1 MKKSLILTLL
11 LSGLSF
17 AQADSVLVENF
28 FKNGGNKTPE
38 AIKLSSQD
46 INLKNG
52 LDYLES
58 PEKMVSVDVD
68 FTDPENKS
76 APKKIIKQTLPDYVK
91 ALKEFKTS
99 FDKNKNSIA
108 AYQGLVLIKTVFNKN
123 KELEYFGKFSKAL
136 YDNEKNICT
145 SYIDYGETLQYG
157 YYQKIDIQKATQ
169 VYKEGLVNKNCT
181 GWYKNVL
188 AGKID
193 LLEMSKK

>member
-1 MKKSLILTLL
+1 MKKSLVLTLL

-38 AIKLSSQD
+38 AIKLPTQD

-52 LDYLES
+52 LDYLEN

-68 FTDPENKS
+68 FTDPENKH
-76 APKKIIKQTLPDYVK
+76 APKKVVKQTLPDYVK

-108 AYQGLVLIKTVFNKN
+108 AYQGLILIKTVFNKN

-136 YDNEKNICT
+136 YDNEKNICIG
-145 SYIDYGETLQYG
+145 YIDYGETLQNG
-157 YYQKIDIQKATQ
+157 YYQKIDTTKALQ
-169 VYKEGLVNKNCT
+169 IYKEGLANKTCN
-181 GWYKNVL
+181 GWYKNIL

-193 LLEMSKK
+193 YLQMMKK